1 MVIWHMLILV
11 ILIEKHLILRWILML
26 ENMLLFYL
34 LFGTEIGMISIFH
47 YMVHSL
53 LHLKRFIINSIQLLY
68 QRDFN
73 KIVYW
78 MEQELQE
85 MEFNKFFIC
94 INNLVWLLSHSITY
108 REGKQDI
115 LKTFQELKSIV
126 CIF

>member
-1 MVIWHMLILV
+1 
-11 ILIEKHLILRWILML
+11 LML